1 MHCRGKN
8 SLQRL
13 LRLRQGFKKHLQHT
27 TLQPI
32 FSSILATTGHSW
44 TQLLVVARGPSL
56 LKHDL
61 RKQGNVY
68 SYAPLEGTKHKGITG
83 DVKNSERDRHLIYN
97 VCVQHPCIKPWKGS
111 RSDVYSS
118 PMTLSSKSNVRSQL
132 TERPVC
138 RMQAPAWIKEKH
150 IRISSASR
158 FYIQMISNAT
168 RLQVTMFVWYHSLL
182 AEAANTSE
190 NNRQKQFAAIFAG
203 AGKNTS
209 ATSQTRMFAVDTPI
223 WHKVLNFIFFT
234 LTQKTWTI
242 HQNYSPPFLTNSTGP
257 YLIIMGVVQSQ
268 VESPAN
274 CMGFNHPNM
283 KCPSSLL
290 KSSTPTHR
298 NHDSFLCPSNS
309 LEYPP

>member
-1 MHCRGKN
+1 MHCRGLN

-118 PMTLSSKSNVRSQL
+118 PMTLSSKSNVGSQL

-138 RMQAPAWIKEKH
+138 RMQAPAWIKKKH
-150 IRISSASR
+150 IRISSASIDST
-158 FYIQMISNAT
+158 FKWSQMPRACKSQFLFGIIAFWQKQQTHLKIIDKNSL
-168 RLQVTMFVWYHSLL
+168 RPSLL
-182 AEAANTSE
+182 EPEKKLRHQPNKDVCSRYSNLTEGFELLFFHLYS
-190 NNRQKQFAAIFAG
+190 
-203 AGKNTS
+203 KNLDNS
-209 ATSQTRMFAVDTPI
+209 SKLQ
-223 WHKVLNFIFFT
+223 
-234 LTQKTWTI
+234 
-242 HQNYSPPFLTNSTGP
+242 PPLLDEFHWSLPHHHGSGS
-257 YLIIMGVVQSQ
+257 V
-268 VESPAN
+268 
-274 CMGFNHPNM
+274 
-283 KCPSSLL
+283 PSRIS
-290 KSSTPTHR
+290 R
-298 NHDSFLCPSNS
+298 
-309 LEYPP
+309 